1 MYSAIVVLGQ
11 TVLTRSFYSWELKAV
26 TDYKYIT
33 KSITWNKRKKRKRIN
48 NGFCTS
54 VDSLEM
60 AVFLAT

>member
-33 KSITWNKRKKRKRIN
+33 KSITWNKRKKGKESTMD
-48 NGFCTS
+48 FVPQWT
-54 VDSLEM
+54 V
-60 AVFLAT
+60 